1 MTKKNK
7 SIRRR
12 AARFD
17 RVNLSDISEKSQE
30 DLKYSLINDSSENGI
45 ANQPSLDAT
54 KKNRPIVT
62 DVQVLDPPL
71 KLAPIPHDRQSQANQ
86 TNVED
91 SLPPGQIPS
100 ILDMSFLTASF
111 NKDNLSQPAKEALAI
126 TDCIHRLSQRVD
138 QIDGKLS
145 YVSQALISL
154 TNNAATTNYIKAAI
168 DKVCQKIEA
177 CEKNNRDRVTMI
189 DNRAVQMETQHNQL
203 LDRVQAIDS
212 QASAVQELELQVH
225 ELRDKVVNGNEANS
239 AMKGEIGKIASATEI
254 AKAVASVP
262 EIREKLWTEEE
273 VKNWSVL
280 NPNFIS
286 PRSACDN
293 LKNMSAN
300 EERLFQI
307 IRETPRR

>member
-17 RVNLSDISEKSQE
+17 R
-30 DLKYSLINDSSENGI
+30 
-45 ANQPSLDAT
+45 PSLDAT

-62 DVQVLDPPL
+62 DIQVLDPPL

-86 TNVED
+86 TNAED

-145 YVSQALISL
+145 HVSQALISL

-189 DNRAVQMETQHNQL
+189 DNRVVQMETQHNQL

-212 QASAVQELELQVH
+212 QATAVQELELQVH
-225 ELRDKVVNGNEANS
+225 ELWDEVVNGNEANS
-239 AMKGEIGKIASATEI
+239 AMKGEIGKIASATTELGKMLTGAQIALRTTLNHTSRI

-273 VKNWSVL
+273 VKN
-280 NPNFIS
+280 
-286 PRSACDN
+286 
-293 LKNMSAN
+293 
-300 EERLFQI
+300 
-307 IRETPRR
+307 